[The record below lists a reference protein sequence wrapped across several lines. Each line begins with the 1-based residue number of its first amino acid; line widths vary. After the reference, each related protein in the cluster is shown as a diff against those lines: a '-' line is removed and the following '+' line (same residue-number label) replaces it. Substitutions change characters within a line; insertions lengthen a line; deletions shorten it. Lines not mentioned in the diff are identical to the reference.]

1 MKRYFLIMICFGF
14 FTIQAMAQNEQ
25 YGTWLSIG
33 GEKKINKWELSA
45 ETELRTIYYLRLVDR
60 WSIGVSADYDLLK
73 QLKLSLGYQL
83 MNSLDYD
90 KDYVKSY
97 FIRNRVNASATGK
110 LKWGDFSFSL
120 RERLQFTVK
129 EDRLQTDGTYDD
141 YKINP
146 AWVWRNRLLVE
157 YNIPKC
163 KITPSLSAETFY
175 DLNNPDGN
183 AVENVRYMLSF
194 DYKLNKK
201 NHVELYGVVNSELNS
216 DDSEGKYILGLSYKH
231 SF

>member
-1 MKRYFLIMICFGF
+1 MICLGF
-14 FTIQAMAQNEQ
+14 LVIQTIAQNEQ

-33 GEKKINKWELSA
+33 GEKKIDKWELSA

-60 WSIGVSADYDLLK
+60 WSIGVSADYDVLK

-110 LKWGDFSFSL
+110 LKWGDLSFSL
-120 RERLQFTVK
+120 RERMQFTIK

-146 AWVWRNRLLVE
+146 AWVWRNRLQVE

-183 AVENVRYMLSF
+183 SVENVRYILSF

-201 NHVELYGVVNSELNS
+201 NHVELYGVVNSERNS
-216 DDSEGKYILGLSYKH
+216 DDSEGKYIVGLSYKH